1 MDKIFTVE
9 IYDNYLYIAEE
20 GNSVYKKEIT
30 DPSKIGEL
38 IQEYLS
44 K

>member
-9 IYDNYLYIAEE
+9 IYDNYLYIEE
-20 GNSVYKKEIT
+20 DGNVYKKEIT
-30 DPSKIGEL
+30 DPFKIGEL